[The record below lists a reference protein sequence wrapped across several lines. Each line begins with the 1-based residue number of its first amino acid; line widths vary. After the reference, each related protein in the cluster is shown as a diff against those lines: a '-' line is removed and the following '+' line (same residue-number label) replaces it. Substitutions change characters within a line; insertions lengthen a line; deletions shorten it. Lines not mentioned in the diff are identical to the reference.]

1 MKQNH
6 HSKLADWGSVVLH
19 KGMKEGEM
27 LIIADFIHEV
37 LKDFSNT
44 EIVAKVKQNVLCKKF
59 PLPTETKQNTII
71 ACALVILLPKIADI
85 LVNLFYFFQL
95 ILSMF

>member
-1 MKQNH
+1 MI
-6 HSKLADWGSVVLH
+6 
-19 KGMKEGEM
+19 
-27 LIIADFIHEV
+27 IIADFIHEV
-37 LKDFSNT
+37 LKDVSNI
-44 EIVAKVKQNVLCKKF
+44 EVVAKVKQNVLCKKF
-59 PLPTETKQNTII
+59 PLPTETKQFAII

>member
-44 EIVAKVKQNVLCKKF
+44 EVVAKVKQNVLCKKF
-59 PLPTETKQNTII
+59 PLPTETKQFAII

-85 LVNLFYFFQL
+85 LVN
-95 ILSMF
+95 

>member
-1 MKQNH
+1 
-6 HSKLADWGSVVLH
+6 
-19 KGMKEGEM
+19 MKEGEM

-37 LKDFSNT
+37 LKDVSNT

-59 PLPTETKQNTII
+59 PTETKQNTII
-71 ACALVILLPKIADI
+71 SCALVILLPKIADI